1 MMEYDSDE
9 LPEVESRYI
18 PYTSTPADAVPDDSE
33 NVSSSSTL
41 EETCAYCALVESS
54 HNIANLTSPLDTLV
68 GEVSTCRMM
77 CLDHDDALLTFI
89 DALCKQLLVKNVFHA
104 TNMPNIKK
112 NLKTLFYKILDRMEN
127 GRLKFYCEIL
137 ERLAIFPLA
146 DQDKIV
152 TLLNEIASLIVDKN
166 RKQFEIDFSGRIG
179 RYARRNLFRYISETT
194 NFLSLQ
200 AVVETL
206 IIFHSKRLDISRFL
220 PESLHFLIDLFNN
233 MPDDKDTVE
242 YHHALSNL
250 TRTVIID
257 VLEEKAIE
265 VHELV
270 REEFMNSIIPTG
282 RDLYL
287 YLNKKE
293 GLVSHLVVF
302 SPNNVYLE
310 KISLGSIKFD
320 DADLSMATD
329 HWKFILR
336 SRKSWQRLLSI
347 KNKHGEIFKS
357 KSNESPDN
365 EGCDMIDSQDNDE
378 DIPDDTSQQKSKVS
392 PEAKKSDG
400 EAELDQQK
408 EVDDDSLH
416 CEMKANFIVGREHIT
431 EYWDP
436 KREFYRTQ
444 AGRDWPMMYGSPCAV
459 SIINQHVSV
468 SNSRKRNANF
478 ARLEGFCLICKAKH
492 HYVICD
498 SPFKEQFL
506 SNGSI
511 EYEAV
516 EDMIVSVSVEGMFH
530 VVDSNPDIT
539 KPVHS
544 RNKGKGL
551 DLRGEERR
559 LLGLK
564 ASVEGAASVYREG
577 MAYLQRE
584 QIESYNRTSVR
595 SLPVIR

>member
-33 NVSSSSTL
+33 NVSLSSTL
-41 EETCAYCALVESS
+41 EETCAYCALVKSS

-77 CLDHDDALLTFI
+77 CLDYDDALLTFI
-89 DALCKQLLVKNVFHA
+89 YALCKQLLVKNVFHA
-104 TNMPNIKK
+104 TNIPNIKK

-179 RYARRNLFRYISETT
+179 RYARKNLFRYISETT

-220 PESLHFLIDLFNN
+220 PESLHFLIDLFNK

-265 VHELV
+265 VYELV

-310 KISLGSIKFD
+310 KIILGSFKFD
-320 DADLSMATD
+320 DADLSLATD

-336 SRKSWQRLLSI
+336 SRKCWQRLLTI

-365 EGCDMIDSQDNDE
+365 EGCHMIDSQDNDE
-378 DIPDDTSQQKSKVS
+378 DIPDDTSHQKSKVS

-400 EAELDQQK
+400 EEEFDQQT
-408 EVDDDSLH
+408 EVDDDSLN
-416 CEMKANFIVGREHIT
+416 CEMKANFTVGREHIT

-459 SIINQHVSV
+459 SIRNQHVSV

-478 ARLEGFCLICKAKH
+478 ARLQGFCLICKAKH
-492 HYVICD
+492 SYVICD

-539 KPVHS
+539 RPVHS

-564 ASVEGAASVYREG
+564 ASAEGAASVYREG